1 MGNASGNLNQ
11 RPSYY
16 SVEYLNGSIGVG
28 SANENTTN
36 YDYSTGGYIHDFN
49 HTGSSNDL
57 ENYNTRE
64 TRKINSS
71 LRMKNYSLNCLD
83 KLDNFEKLDQSDA
96 KSINDEPSYETL
108 NYYMDT
114 NEKKYTTHRSNS
126 ELLTTA
132 NSTHIR
138 TGMNAAKNATN
149 MLGLVRNG
157 GVFVQRSKSYVRPE
171 NRVLPRE
178 LPTKP
183 LRQTNLLK
191 TDGYKRTWRNK
202 ATVKKNN
209 STLAIPTCAEQSR
222 NSVAIKPSLI
232 KSLQSQNSI
241 DYLKQLNLN
250 MNNFNNNI
258 KQAVSCKDL
267 EHNDATSNDEASD
280 FDENVDA
287 YSEIGPSLSKQKQNE
302 VKLYDDDD
310 DEDANGYWSSKKK
323 KQAISYSVENLNN
336 EIKNFRDKYS
346 RSMSNMDEEEE
357 WQFDDKLGVDLK
369 EEIFSQFGL
378 KDKDIESNKNEP
390 VFNINS
396 KTKPKISFKLNNNDE
411 LNQTAQSHKE
421 IVKEATKKKMS
432 KLSSWSL
439 SIKEKKKP
447 LNKTN
452 SIKTNSEKENE
463 NIKADK
469 VKSNSKKANT
479 NIANKRDM
487 NNSIDEHEH
496 AKLSQVIAK
505 HVNNINS
512 NPKLGHKVE
521 IKNKKEQ
528 EQEQQLK
535 LQKKKLK
542 SKSFINQIKSY
553 KPMSSKTE
561 QIVVKHPYENGDCLF
576 DLKNLK
582 DRKNEIQVKLNNNNK
597 TSSYDDFEILPSN
610 MIKSKASTSSS
621 LSTSSVSISPPPT
634 STSPPHS
641 NLPNKSPSKLV
652 NRIKSINRPQFG
664 LKHKHSTSN
673 QLNNNNNNS
682 PIKANNNRLN
692 NENLINHSNDIQII
706 SRFPINSKVYRHYI
720 AGNGNK
726 IDKLT
731 NSIDISNMIKT
742 KSTCLND
749 ILNNNKTNKSFN
761 HTNIISFKNDNDL
774 ISANER
780 AIDVVFESNDC
791 NLNQANLNFKSNSAK
806 SLAKKK
812 SFNDFDTI
820 YDSIEEYNSSASSS
834 SSSTSSSN
842 QDQAKD
848 KMNSSSIS
856 SSSPASTSLLSPTSS
871 SSDYYYKAL
880 NDETNEN
887 NSISSPNHLQPLNQR
902 KKLSDKVNQH
912 DSNIRSSITSSS
924 VLSALTSSSLVQP
937 ASNFD
942 SQSRT
947 NNKQDGFVS
956 SVNVSFNS
964 SFSNN
969 YNNNMANLKKG
980 FNSSKIN
987 SSFDEK
993 NELRLEECNY
1003 EMLANANSAQYALDN
1018 NKHKRFI
1025 NVSNNNGSPCKAN
1038 LETEQK
1044 AKKKFMPEETKR
1056 LNERFQD
1063 EIQKAYEE
1071 RTKRFNQVKIALQS
1085 NPSWLCDL
1093 NNLKNINQNK
1103 ISSRKR

>member
-28 SANENTTN
+28 SANENMTN
-36 YDYSTGGYIHDFN
+36 YDYSTGGYAHDFN

-57 ENYNTRE
+57 ENYNTKE
-64 TRKINSS
+64 IRKVNSS

-83 KLDNFEKLDQSDA
+83 TLENFEKLDQADA
-96 KSINDEPSYETL
+96 KSTNDEPSYETL

-132 NSTHIR
+132 NSNQIR
-138 TGMNAAKNATN
+138 TGMNAKNAPN

-209 STLAIPTCAEQSR
+209 STLAIPTCAEQPR
-222 NSVAIKPSLI
+222 NNVAIKPSLI

-267 EHNDATSNDEASD
+267 DREHNDATSNDEASD

-287 YSEIGPSLSKQKQNE
+287 YSEIGPSLSKQKQNQ
-302 VKLYDDDD
+302 VKLYTDDDD
-310 DEDANGYWSSKKK
+310 DASGYWSSKKK

-378 KDKDIESNKNEP
+378 KDKDESNKNES
-390 VFNINS
+390 VFAINS
-396 KTKPKISFKLNNNDE
+396 KSKPKISFKLNNDE
-411 LNQTAQSHKE
+411 LNQTAQSQNEK
-421 IVKEATKKKMS
+421 VKETKKKMS

-463 NIKADK
+463 NVKADK
-469 VKSNSKKANT
+469 VKSNSKKNNT

-487 NNSIDEHEH
+487 KNSIDEHEH
-496 AKLSQVIAK
+496 AKLSQEIAK

-512 NPKLGHKVE
+512 NPKLGHNVE
-521 IKNKKEQ
+521 INKKEQ
-528 EQEQQLK
+528 EQLK

-561 QIVVKHPYENGDCLF
+561 QIVVKHPYENGDYLF
-576 DLKNLK
+576 DLKNLRE
-582 DRKNEIQVKLNNNNK
+582 RKNEIQVKLNNNK

-634 STSPPHS
+634 ARPPPTSTSPPHS

-664 LKHKHSTSN
+664 VKHKHSTSN
-673 QLNNNNNNS
+673 QLNSS
-682 PIKANNNRLN
+682 PIKANNRL

-731 NSIDISNMIKT
+731 KSIDISNMIKT

-749 ILNNNKTNKSFN
+749 ILNNKPNKSFN

-806 SLAKKK
+806 SLAKEKK

-880 NDETNEN
+880 NDDTNEN
-887 NSISSPNHLQPLNQR
+887 NSISSPNHLQSLNQR
-902 KKLSDKVNQH
+902 KKLSDKANQQ

-924 VLSALTSSSLVQP
+924 VLSALTSSSIVQP

-993 NELRLEECNY
+993 NELRFEECNY

-1025 NVSNNNGSPCKAN
+1025 NVSNNGSPCKAN
-1038 LETEQK
+1038 ANLESEQK